1 MLLKERKIGQQ
12 ISLGTTKSNGVYN
25 NTTDQLHLLWKNEWS
40 TGHGLRVWSQVSVHD
55 SGNITNLLVLRALH
69 FEIGRG
75 SFKGKS
81 PRNMVEIILFLF
93 GTARNIVSMLCLTT
107 LYCGFFN
114 TYYYYTLN
122 LLSLS

>member
-12 ISLGTTKSNGVYN
+12 ISLGTTKSNSVYN

-75 SFKGKS
+75 SFKGTKPS
-81 PRNMVEIILFLF
+81 EH
-93 GTARNIVSMLCLTT
+93 G
-107 LYCGFFN
+107 
-114 TYYYYTLN
+114 
-122 LLSLS
+122 